1 MHNILP
7 TCSEALTIATLKK
20 VCVCVCV
27 CVCGLSQW
35 INDGAIWSSG
45 SAMVFLVGA
54 TMD

>member
-20 VCVCVCV
+20 V

-54 TMD
+54 AMD